1 MKAASLVVLLSLLA
15 SSLSWADGCYIPR
28 AEKRS
33 LKLTYNRDITEPTQ
47 KAVIVHFDGK
57 ERLILEVGYK
67 GRVSEFAWL
76 IPTPS
81 QPKVKKFD
89 PPIFHELHVATA
101 PRTVYWIDS
110 KKEIINPYSRA
121 RGGSADK
128 KPDVKVIE
136 QKQIGAYDVAV
147 LKAGNA
153 EDLIKWLR
161 ANKYRVSTKL
171 TRVVEDYIKRG
182 WIFTAARVNVDLDRE
197 DAAKLREG
205 RLQSIQLDF
214 ASPQPIYPLK
224 ISSLNKGLTKLLIY
238 VVDEVRVDS
247 PKLKT
252 TCAFNAHSG
261 IYWSDIREAACLAFD
276 KDIYPESP
284 FFITKLTGNISSKQM
299 TEDLIFKP
307 AKSNEPLPMP
317 TVEAPF
323 LDNIGAI
330 VLAVIALLVI
340 PPLNAVPGLFFLALA
355 LSAKR
360 KQLRRV
366 FYTLAA
372 FCFFGAFVIILI
384 LLPLG
389 EYSNGAVGAGTIAL
403 VVGIPILILARRRK
417 ARRLPKS

>member
-1 MKAASLVVLLSLLA
+1 MRTAYVVVLLSLLV
-15 SSLSWADGCYIPR
+15 SSISWADGCYVPKADNR
-28 AEKRS
+28 T
-33 LKLTYNRDITEPTQ
+33 LKLTYGQDITEPSQ
-47 KAVIVHFDGK
+47 KAVIAHFDGK

-89 PPIFHELHVATA
+89 LPIFHELHVATA

-110 KKEIINPYSRA
+110 KKDIFNPYSRA
-121 RGGSADK
+121 RGGGADTR
-128 KPDVKVIE
+128 PDVKVIE

-161 ANKYRVSTKL
+161 TNKYRVSTKL
-171 TRVVEDYIKRG
+171 TRVVEDYIRRE
-182 WIFTAARVNVDLDRE
+182 WIFTAARVNVDLDSE

-238 VVDEVRVDS
+238 VVDEVRVDA
-247 PKLKT
+247 PRLQT
-252 TCAFNAHSG
+252 TCAFSANSG
-261 IYWSDIREAACLAFD
+261 IYWPDISEATCLAFD
-276 KDIYPESP
+276 KDIYPDRP
-284 FFITKLTGNISSKQM
+284 FFITKFTGDVSSKQM

-317 TVEAPF
+317 TIQAPF

-330 VLAVIALLVI
+330 VLAVIALSVM

-360 KQLRRV
+360 KPLKRV

-372 FCFFGAFVIILI
+372 FCFFGAVLIILI

-417 ARRLPKS
+417 ARRLPKP